1 MAANMPLHVPTLYE
15 LSRKL
20 KLPTWTHG
28 PLAVAL
34 RSAMT
39 PIHLMGFEGAM
50 RAATKVSHA
59 ICALDKKHLDRARKN
74 VRFAFPEW
82 SEQQVESCSRGCF
95 EHLCQLGVE
104 FMYVPRLVTRDGCHT
119 HLRMGSISP
128 AVRALCSDKPVI
140 LISGHIGNWE
150 LIGYAISMMGFGMHA
165 VYRPLDLK
173 PLDRWMRQ
181 ARESKG
187 LTLVSKFGAARDIP
201 AALKPG
207 SPVGLVADQSGGD
220 RGVFVPFFGRLTSTY
235 KMVALL
241 AIQKEATIVCGV
253 ARRLPLSRDGASLH
267 DRTPAPGVWE
277 DSLASQSVLAEIAA
291 PASAREHTPSLRYS
305 VEVTDIFGPQDWANQ
320 PDPVYYISARYRRA
334 METMIRS
341 APDQYFWMH
350 RVWRSR
356 PAHERMNKPFP
367 AALREK
373 LRSLPWMTE
382 SQVQAIV
389 SQSEI
394 DTREFAS
401 KTLQA
406 AT

>member
-1 MAANMPLHVPTLYE
+1 ML
-15 LSRKL
+15 
-20 KLPTWTHG
+20 
-28 PLAVAL
+28 
-34 RSAMT
+34 
-39 PIHLMGFEGAM
+39 GFDGAM
-50 RAATKVSHA
+50 RAASGFSRVL
-59 ICALDKKHLDRARKN
+59 CALDKKHVDRARKN
-74 VRFAFPEW
+74 LTFAFPEW
-82 SEQQVESCSRGCF
+82 SEEQVERCTRGCF
-95 EHLCQLGVE
+95 EHLCQLGAE

-140 LISGHIGNWE
+140 LITGHIGNWE
-150 LIGYAISMMGFGMHA
+150 LIGYAISMLGFSMHA

-187 LTLVSKFGAARDIP
+187 LTLVSKFGAAREIP
-201 AALKPG
+201 AALAPG

-241 AIQKEATIVCGV
+241 AMQKEATIVCGV
-253 ARRLPLSRDGASLH
+253 ARRLPMQRRDEPSSGLSP
-267 DRTPAPGVWE
+267 TPGVWE
-277 DSLASQSVLAEIAA
+277 HSLSRPNVLAEIAS
-291 PASAREHTPSLRYS
+291 PATAREHGPSLRYS
-305 VEVTDIFGPQDWANQ
+305 VEVTDVFGPADWQAAA
-320 PDPVYYISARYRRA
+320 DPVYYISARYRKA

-367 AALREK
+367 PALKEK
-373 LRSLPWMTE
+373 LRSLPWL
-382 SQVQAIV
+382 SDADVQALV
-389 SQSEI
+389 HRSEI
-394 DTREFAS
+394 DTRELAN
-401 KTLQA
+401 KTLHA

>member
-1 MAANMPLHVPTLYE
+1 
-15 LSRKL
+15 
-20 KLPTWTHG
+20 
-28 PLAVAL
+28 
-34 RSAMT
+34 MT
-39 PIHLMGFEGAM
+39 PIHMLGFERAM
-50 RAATKVSHA
+50 RAASHA
-59 ICALDKKHLDRARKN
+59 SHLLCALDKKHVDRARKN
-74 VRFAFPEW
+74 LRFAFPQW
-82 SEQQVESCSRGCF
+82 SDAQVEQCTRGCF

-119 HLRMGSISP
+119 HLRMGAIAP
-128 AVRALCSDKPVI
+128 AVQALCGDKPVI

-150 LIGYAISMMGFGMHA
+150 LIGYAMSMLGFGMHA

-173 PLDRWMRQ
+173 PLDRWMRST
-181 ARESKG
+181 RESKG

-201 AALKPG
+201 AALAPG

-241 AIQKEATIVCGV
+241 AMQKQATIVCGV
-253 ARRLPLSRDGASLH
+253 ARRLPMQRLDQTPHALSPSQ
-267 DRTPAPGVWE
+267 GVWNE
-277 DSLASQSVLAEIAA
+277 SLAAPSVLAEIAQ
-291 PASAREHTPSLRYS
+291 PAYAREHASSLRYS
-305 VEVTDIFGPQDWANQ
+305 IEVTDIFGPSDWEQQ

-356 PAHERMNKPFP
+356 PAHERQNKPFP
-367 AALREK
+367 PALREK
-373 LRSLPWMTE
+373 LANLPWLSAGE
-382 SQVQAIV
+382 VDGLVAR
-389 SQSEI
+389 SEI